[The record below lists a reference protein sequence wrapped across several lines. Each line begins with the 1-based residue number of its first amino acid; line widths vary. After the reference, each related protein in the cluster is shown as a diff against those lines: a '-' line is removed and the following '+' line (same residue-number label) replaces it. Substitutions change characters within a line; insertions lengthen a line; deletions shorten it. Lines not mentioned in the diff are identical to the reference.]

1 MLTMTFLLLALLGCL
16 YVMVAAFLGHAD
28 FGGGG
33 HAHAPEGGHGTESG
47 HAASSS
53 SYGID
58 GTGHG
63 SVSESA
69 AGGGAAAFHFPFFS
83 PLALATLLAAI
94 GGWGLIAKYGLR
106 VADGP
111 SLLFAIPAAVLTAY
125 GVTFLGWKIVSA
137 SRASSVIRAADLA
150 GAAAEVTIPIPAGG
164 LGEAVAFVAGQ
175 RYSAPAREAEGR
187 AIPRGVAVTVVA
199 MVGSTLVVSAGER
212 SSQP

>member
-1 MLTMTFLLLALLGCL
+1 MLTMTFLLFALLGCL

-47 HAASSS
+47 HAAPSR
-53 SYGID
+53 YGID
-58 GTGHG
+58 GTGRG

-83 PLALATLLAAI
+83 PLALATLMAAI

-106 VADGP
+106 AGDRT

-137 SRASSVIRAADLA
+137 SRASSVIHLADLV
-150 GAAAEVTIPIPAGG
+150 GAAAEVTTPIPAGG
-164 LGEAVAFVAGQ
+164 LGEAVALVSGQ

-187 AIPRGVAVTVVA
+187 EIPRGVAVTVVA
-199 MVGSTLVVSAGER
+199 MAGSTLVVSAGER

>member
-16 YVMVAAFLGHAD
+16 YVVVAAFLGHAD

-47 HAASSS
+47 HAASSR
-53 SYGID
+53 YGID

-69 AGGGAAAFHFPFFS
+69 AGGSGAATFHFPFFS
-83 PLALATLLAAI
+83 PLALATLMAAI

-106 VADGP
+106 AGDRT

-137 SRASSVIRAADLA
+137 SRASSVIHLADLV

-164 LGEAVAFVAGQ
+164 LGEAVALVAGQ

-187 AIPRGVAVTVVA
+187 EIPRGAAVTVVA
-199 MVGSTLVVSAGER
+199 LVGSTLVVSASER